1 MKLLIQ
7 KIAQLLFLF
16 LQLIFS
22 APNQLLGHIKT
33 ITGYVILN
41 ILFISATVAQ
51 TRSDLPS
58 RILELVPPGT
68 VLSSQNFTA
77 SPTIAVANFTSEK
90 NDATGRTVEYKLQFR
105 VFDNSSL
112 TWKMRESAYRK
123 QMEDRIEENRASL
136 APESANQGMFTADLV
151 KETKNSWGSGLTQ
164 RLLNHPPNA
173 SQYVTYQCA
182 YFGMIG
188 GIVFE
193 LFVSGVPDSPEEG
206 DKWAQKVAEVVSG
219 LSVSNIGK

>member
-1 MKLLIQ
+1 MT
-7 KIAQLLFLF
+7 QLLFLF
-16 LQLIFS
+16 LQLIAG
-22 APNQLLGHIKT
+22 APNQLLRRIKT
-33 ITGYVILN
+33 LTGYVILN
-41 ILFISATVAQ
+41 ILFVSATFAQ
-51 TRSDLPS
+51 TRSDLPP

-68 VLSSQNFTA
+68 VLSSQDFTS
-77 SPTIAVANFTSEK
+77 SPTIAIANFISEK
-90 NDATGRTVEYKLQFR
+90 NVALGRIVEYKLQIR
-105 VFDNSSL
+105 AFDNSSP

-123 QMEDRIEENRASL
+123 QMEDHIEKNRASL
-136 APESANQGMFTADLV
+136 APESANQGMFTADPV

-193 LFVSGVPDSPEEG
+193 LFVSGVPESPEEG
-206 DKWAQKVAEVVSG
+206 DKWVQKVADVASK
-219 LSVSNIGK
+219 LSVSNIGN